1 VSSSIPL
8 TTIIKYKCQSLLTFY
23 LNRYNSID
31 VCYTLIFGKDK
42 EKQGRDKCVV
52 DGIEWRIKEAKK

>member
-1 VSSSIPL
+1 
-8 TTIIKYKCQSLLTFY
+8 
-23 LNRYNSID
+23 
-31 VCYTLIFGKDK
+31 LIFGKDK